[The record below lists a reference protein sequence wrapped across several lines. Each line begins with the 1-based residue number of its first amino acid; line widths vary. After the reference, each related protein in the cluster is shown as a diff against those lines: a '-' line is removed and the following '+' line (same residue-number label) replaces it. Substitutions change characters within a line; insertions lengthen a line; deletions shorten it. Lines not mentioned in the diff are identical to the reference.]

1 MKDYLNIEEI
11 MSEFDISRSTAWK
24 WIRDGELTTY
34 RFVGDRKTYVKR
46 ADLEKLRREPIPI
59 HDAKKEV
66 A

>member
-1 MKDYLNIEEI
+1 MKDYLNIDE
-11 MSEFDISRSTAWK
+11 MMAEFGISRSTAWK
-24 WIRDGELTTY
+24 WIRDGELPTY

-46 ADLEKLRREPIPI
+46 ADLDKLREPIPI